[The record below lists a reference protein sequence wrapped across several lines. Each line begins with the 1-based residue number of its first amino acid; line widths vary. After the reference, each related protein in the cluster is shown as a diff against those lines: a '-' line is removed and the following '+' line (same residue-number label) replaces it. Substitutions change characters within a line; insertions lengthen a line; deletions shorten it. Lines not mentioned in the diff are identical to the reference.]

1 MIDLAVFSR
10 ELTRVFDLNGL
21 KPLLSERATE
31 TLTRF
36 SALLL
41 SENEKVNLTA
51 IKTPGEIVLRHL
63 ADCAA
68 LCEHLPDSGRLL
80 DVGCGAGFPSLV
92 VAVLRPGLSV
102 TALDA
107 TGKKVA
113 FVERCAAEL
122 GIPNLTTIVGR
133 AETLAAR
140 GGELRESF
148 GVVTARAVAHLP
160 LLSELCLPFVSVG
173 GTFLA
178 MKGPIAEEEAREA
191 AHAIPA
197 LGGKLEGISKR
208 TLSDGRSE
216 PLSHAVV
223 EIGKIRKTPDFYP
236 RPYAQIVKKPL

>member
-1 MIDLAVFSR
+1 MIDLADFSR

-21 KPLLSERATE
+21 KPLLSERASA

-36 SALLL
+36 SELLL
-41 SENEKVNLTA
+41 SENEKFNLTA
-51 IKTPGEIVLRHL
+51 IRTPEEVILRHL

-68 LCEHLPDSGRLL
+68 LCERLPENGKLL

-92 VAVLRPGLSV
+92 VAILCPGISV

-113 FVERCAAEL
+113 FVERCVGEL
-122 GIPNLTTIVGR
+122 GIPNLTPLVGR
-133 AETLAAR
+133 AETLAGR
-140 GGELRESF
+140 GEPLRESF
-148 GVVTARAVAHLP
+148 DLVTARAVARLP

-178 MKGPIAEEEAREA
+178 MKGPVAKTEAEEA
-191 AHAIPA
+191 AHAIA
-197 LGGKLEGISKR
+197 VLGGECRGIREK
-208 TLSDGRSE
+208 TLSDGRSDD
-216 PLSHAVV
+216 LSHAVV
-223 EIGKIRKTPDFYP
+223 EVGKIRKTPDFYP